1 MQVRAIEFQE
11 NFRLVTLEAA
21 RQQSVLNREPAQAAI
36 QAAGTVAEQRLQD
49 LHRPLPADESEQT
62 KPITSEEERSPGRQ
76 LDSGQ
81 HGGDQSEESADD
93 RRMLPQGKS
102 IDLFA

>member
-21 RQQSVLNREPAQAAI
+21 RQLSVINREGMEGALR
-36 QAAGTVAEQRLQD
+36 AAGVAAEQRLQD
-49 LHRPLPADESEQT
+49 LHRPIPTDEPQSGRRIEEGESRAAGRHRDSEPRTEEDEEEAASEQ
-62 KPITSEEERSPGRQ
+62 S
-76 LDSGQ
+76 
-81 HGGDQSEESADD
+81 
-93 RRMLPQGKS
+93 LPQGKS

>member
-21 RQQSVLNREPAQAAI
+21 RQQSVINREGVESAMR
-36 QAAGTVAEQRLQD
+36 AAGVAAEQRLQD
-49 LHRPLPADESEQT
+49 LHRPIAAAEPSSGRRIEEGESRSTGRHWDSEPGSDED
-62 KPITSEEERSPGRQ
+62 KEEAASERS
-76 LDSGQ
+76 
-81 HGGDQSEESADD
+81 
-93 RRMLPQGKS
+93 LPQGKS

>member
-21 RQQSVLNREPAQAAI
+21 RQQSVINREGMESALSAASV
-36 QAAGTVAEQRLQD
+36 AAERRLQD
-49 LHRPLPADESEQT
+49 LHRPIATSEPRSDRRIEEGESRSTGRHWDSQPGTDEDKEAAASEQ
-62 KPITSEEERSPGRQ
+62 S
-76 LDSGQ
+76 
-81 HGGDQSEESADD
+81 
-93 RRMLPQGKS
+93 LPQGKS